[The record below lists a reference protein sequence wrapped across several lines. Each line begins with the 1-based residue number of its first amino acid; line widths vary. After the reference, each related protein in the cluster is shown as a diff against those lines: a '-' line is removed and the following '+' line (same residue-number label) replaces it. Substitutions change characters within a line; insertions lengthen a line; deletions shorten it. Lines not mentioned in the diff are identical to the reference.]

1 MRPPIFEACKADTT
15 LQGLLGGTEFRVYQF
30 GEAPQ
35 DCKVPFMVWQL
46 VGGEPINA
54 MNQLPDMDWFGVQVD
69 VYGPERDPVPARQV
83 AVALRDALEPFGHI
97 MEWLG
102 ESRDPD
108 TRNHRVSFTMDWFL
122 ERT

>member
-1 MRPPIFEACKADTT
+1 MRPPVFEACKADTSV
-15 LQGLLGGTEFRVYQF
+15 QALLGGTELRVYQF

-46 VGGEPINA
+46 VYGEPLNA
-54 MNQLPDMDWFGVQVD
+54 MNQLPGMDYLGVQVD

-83 AVALRDALEPFGHI
+83 AIALRNALEPFGHI
-97 MEWLG
+97 VDWNG